1 MKKYLIID
9 GNSLAYRAYFAVPKL
24 STKSGLPTN
33 ALYGFI
39 TMFMGVVEKEKPD
52 YVSVAFDLPQPTFR
66 HKLYA
71 DYKATRQK
79 AAEDFIVQLAPI
91 KEFLTSLAVPILECA
106 GYEADDIIGTVAT
119 KLHEKAEY
127 KTYILTADRDVL
139 QLVSANTEAYLTRK
153 GITDIIKL
161 NEKAVFENYQ
171 LEPSQIVDYKA
182 LRGDA
187 SDNIPGVSG
196 VGEKTALQLI
206 AKYQTLDNIYNNLET
221 ITPERLKNKLIEEK
235 DKAYLSQELATIF
248 TDVPVKIEFH
258 HQHFD
263 LSKIS
268 SFLVKY
274 ELKSIMSKYKIVV
287 ADQETN
293 QEFAVTTI
301 EVTTVDNEDKWNVF
315 LAKLNTSKLLVM
327 ELISEE
333 PDKLIGVG
341 ICLAPT
347 SVYYIPLNHQEGNL
361 DINDNSLG
369 PIFAQ
374 KLNIL
379 ASICKLIAEKDIVV
393 CGNLKKILRELA
405 LESITFPHNF
415 DDIFLIN
422 FNLYP
427 DKGNAKLEDII
438 HTFLQEE
445 YMSLEQYCKENKIQ
459 ISEISAEQMAIL
471 RSKPLE
477 ATLRVRELAITKM
490 KAELTFEVYKNI
502 DLRLIEPIVEME
514 RQGIKINKDYLK
526 TLSVSMHES
535 LQGMEESIYRLA
547 GQKFNINSPKQLG
560 DILYNKLSMPVF
572 KKVKTGTST
581 DVSVLEKL
589 APDYEIAGVL
599 MEYRQTSKLL
609 NTYIDVLPYIT
620 DTTDRIHTTLNLTG
634 AATGRL
640 SSKDPNLQNIPI
652 KTAEGEKI
660 RRAFEAEQGKLF
672 IIADYSQIELR
683 VLSHI
688 ANVTKMIE
696 AFDNNI
702 DIHTATASELFAVST
717 ADVKPSMR
725 RKAKEINFGIAY
737 GMQAYGLS
745 QRLNIGQKEAATYI
759 ELYFAK
765 YPQVKNYI
773 EATIEQVK
781 TKGYVSTLYGR
792 KRYFHGYERLSK
804 PEQKAIDRMA
814 INTPIQGTAAD
825 IIKIAMVN
833 LFQSLKPYKAKII
846 LQIHDEIIVEA
857 KEQEAEKIAALVRES
872 MENVIKLKVP
882 LTVNMYKGSNWLDAT

>member
-1 MKKYLIID
+1 
-9 GNSLAYRAYFAVPKL
+9 
-24 STKSGLPTN
+24 
-33 ALYGFI
+33 
-39 TMFMGVVEKEKPD
+39 
-52 YVSVAFDLPQPTFR
+52 
-66 HKLYA
+66 
-71 DYKATRQK
+71 
-79 AAEDFIVQLAPI
+79 
-91 KEFLTSLAVPILECA
+91 
-106 GYEADDIIGTVAT
+106 
-119 KLHEKAEY
+119 
-127 KTYILTADRDVL
+127 
-139 QLVSANTEAYLTRK
+139 
-153 GITDIIKL
+153 
-161 NEKAVFENYQ
+161 
-171 LEPSQIVDYKA
+171 
-182 LRGDA
+182 
-187 SDNIPGVSG
+187 
-196 VGEKTALQLI
+196 
-206 AKYQTLDNIYNNLET
+206 
-221 ITPERLKNKLIEEK
+221 
-235 DKAYLSQELATIF
+235 
-248 TDVPVKIEFH
+248 
-258 HQHFD
+258 
-263 LSKIS
+263 
-268 SFLVKY
+268 
-274 ELKSIMSKYKIVV
+274 
-287 ADQETN
+287 
-293 QEFAVTTI
+293 
-301 EVTTVDNEDKWNVF
+301 
-315 LAKLNTSKLLVM
+315 
-327 ELISEE
+327 
-333 PDKLIGVG
+333 
-341 ICLAPT
+341 
-347 SVYYIPLNHQEGNL
+347 
-361 DINDNSLG
+361 
-369 PIFAQ
+369 
-374 KLNIL
+374 
-379 ASICKLIAEKDIVV
+379 
-393 CGNLKKILRELA
+393 
-405 LESITFPHNF
+405 
-415 DDIFLIN
+415 
-422 FNLYP
+422 
-427 DKGNAKLEDII
+427 
-438 HTFLQEE
+438 
-445 YMSLEQYCKENKIQ
+445 
-459 ISEISAEQMAIL
+459 
-471 RSKPLE
+471 
-477 ATLRVRELAITKM
+477 M